1 MAISLPLDQM
11 TTIEKIQVMEALW
24 EDLSKN
30 SDEFVSPSWH
40 GEILSRRNKALSEG
54 KDSIHDWNEA
64 KERIRNETI
73 ESALSVMIHKYK

>member
-40 GEILSRRNKALSEG
+40 GEILSRRNKTLSEG
-54 KDSIHDWNEA
+54 NDPIHDWNEA
-64 KERIRNETI
+64 KERIRKTVE
-73 ESALSVMIHKYK
+73 